1 MNIGELVVKMTA
13 NTAGLEQGV
22 TKAQN
27 KLGGLGKIIG
37 GISFAALTAGA
48 VTLAK
53 KATDVGIAFEQ
64 SMANVVSVLGGSQ
77 EEFNQLSGIAR
88 QWGETTTFSAKQV
101 ADAMYYL
108 ASAGWNAQQ
117 TTEALNGTLML
128 AGATQADL
136 AFTTETV
143 VGVVNQFGLQA
154 KDADRI
160 ANVFAATI
168 CKSQAEIDKL
178 STSFSY
184 VGPIASQFGL
194 SVEQTS
200 AMLGILYNKGIDA
213 SMAGTSLRMAMV
225 QLLNP
230 TSSAQEILAKYNIT
244 TTDSTGKMLAFDQIV
259 KQFTNTQLTAAEAV
273 EVFGVRSGPLMLQLI
288 QGYDEYE
295 NLTKAITGT
304 TVAQDMYNTQTNT
317 TQGTIKLLQNKI
329 SELSLKFFD
338 LAGPVLN
345 KVLDALITFVDWL
358 NGPGGKAIVN
368 FGKVVGDVFQ
378 AIGTVIA
385 GIIFVFEKLINF
397 IVNVF
402 SLNWQEAWQNIKD
415 IFYGVLEPMISWIT
429 NLGKKLV
436 EGLWNGIKSMFGWI
450 KDKIEGFGKSIID
463 WFKGI
468 FGISSPSRVMANIGA
483 QLVQGLNKGMQE
495 EYQKTLPEMQES
507 YKKYMQEIVTAGV
520 RKSPLE
526 ESIEAYKKY
535 ATEAGIS
542 KETQYQYLNYLT
554 GGKYTEEPEKIFQYA
569 PVTFEEHK
577 LGMISDIGKSLE
589 QQLQQAYASLGGG
602 PQYKAYAQLMQSQ
615 YEQMKFQYSM
625 MQEPSGL
632 GPYVYGAHGYPN
644 PYAINNQTSQNPF
657 QDQQLAAMKTVNVNI
672 GSYSSQLSPEQL
684 AYTIGKEVNNDYNI
698 KVNPV

>member
-168 CKSQAEIDKL
+168 AKSQAEIDKL

-358 NGPGGKAIVN
+358 NGPGGQAIVN

-385 GIIFVFEKLINF
+385 GIIFVFENLINF
-397 IVNVF
+397 VVNVF

-450 KDKIEGFGKSIID
+450 KDKIEGFGSSIIG

-468 FGISSPSRVMANIGA
+468 FGISSPSVIMQRIGA
-483 QLVQGLNKGMQE
+483 ELIQGFNAGIANEIDRTINEVSSSVAQYTKIFTDAV
-495 EYQKTLPEMQES
+495 EYVKSITPSLED
-507 YKKYMQEIVTAGV
+507 KEIVQIN
-520 RKSPLE
+520 KMPMPE
-526 ESIEAYKKY
+526 ELGSGLKNLYNQYVEYY
-535 ATEAGIS
+535 RSFGIS
-542 KETQYQYLNYLT
+542 YENIPYYLN
-554 GGKYTEEPEKIFQYA
+554 
-569 PVTFEEHK
+569 
-577 LGMISDIGKSLE
+577 
-589 QQLQQAYASLGGG
+589 QAI
-602 PQYKAYAQLMQSQ
+602 QQSQ
-615 YEQMKFQYSM
+615 NMYNTQTAAGSI
-625 MQEPSGL
+625 
-632 GPYVYGAHGYPN
+632 YGASQIASHIADLQSIQSY
-644 PYAINNQTSQNPF
+644 YLYTHQNPVYVPVS
-657 QDQQLAAMKTVNVNI
+657 QLSNYPQGSTINVNI
-672 GSYSSQLSPEQL
+672 GSYSSQLPPEQL
-684 AYTIGKEVNNDYNI
+684 AYMIGKEVTNDYNI